1 MSDDDSSEKSHE
13 ATEQKLLEA
22 RKKGDFV
29 KSTDL
34 HTAASYA
41 GLCYPS
47 GSQHRRLCLILDS
60 SRAGF

>member
-29 KSTDL
+29 KWENCYGVKWEHKIITILFLNST
-34 HTAASYA
+34 
-41 GLCYPS
+41 
-47 GSQHRRLCLILDS
+47 QI
-60 SRAGF
+60 